1 MSDLKV
7 FLRVLKSE
15 GYPNPEIQ
23 SIAKMVGYDLDNFLL
38 DLKNELGDDGV
49 VKFCDNAID
58 KLSGKKGMKVDLE
71 TDGVEYVVVEI
82 YPQFYDEDE
91 SQTDVISRYQILDS
105 KIFSQDE
112 DGNDTYK
119 TIKEIED
126 EIGMGEWAEF
136 DEMMDHVKMKV
147 YNYIHSRCGFG
158 IWFE

>member
-7 FLRVLKSE
+7 FLKVLKSE
-15 GYPNPEIQ
+15 GYPNPDIQ
-23 SIAKMVGYDLDNFLL
+23 SIAVMVGYDLDNFLL
-38 DLKNELGDDGV
+38 DLKNELGEDGV

-71 TDGVEYVVVEI
+71 TDGVEYVVVNI
-82 YPQFYDEDE
+82 YPIFYDEEE
-91 SQTDVISRYQILDS
+91 SYTDVISRYEILDS

-119 TIKEIED
+119 TIKDIED
-126 EIGMGEWAEF
+126 EIGIGEWAEF

-147 YNYIHSRCGFG
+147 YNYIDSRCGFG

>member
-38 DLKNELGDDGV
+38 DLKNELGEDGV

-71 TDGVEYVVVEI
+71 TDGVEYVVVNI
-82 YPQFYDEDE
+82 YPIFYDEEE
-91 SQTDVISRYQILDS
+91 SHTDVISRYEILDS

-119 TIKEIED
+119 TIKDIED
-126 EIGMGEWAEF
+126 EIGIGEWAEF

-147 YNYIHSRCGFG
+147 YNYIDSRCGFG